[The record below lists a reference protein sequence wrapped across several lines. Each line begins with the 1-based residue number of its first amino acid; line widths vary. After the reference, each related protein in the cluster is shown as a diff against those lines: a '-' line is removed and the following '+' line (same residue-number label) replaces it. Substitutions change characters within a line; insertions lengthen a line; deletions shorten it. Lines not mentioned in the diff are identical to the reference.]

1 VPSATVLATLYTG
14 AAAVGAYAAAIAWR
28 HKLVPGA
35 QMLTGMLLAAA
46 FWAACDTIELH
57 ATTVAAHRLVSQ
69 VQYLGVVSAAPFF
82 FCAALELAGR
92 GSWLTPGTLTAVWS
106 IPIATLGVAWTS
118 ASHQWLW
125 RSITVNPIT
134 YHATYEYGWWFW
146 LLTADHYLLM
156 AIGSGVL
163 VLATRRV
170 SAPFRAPML
179 AVIAAVLLPWLGNV
193 LYVFKLGPWPGLNWL
208 SVSVIV
214 SGALFA
220 WIVGREGLLDPLPR
234 ARESLL
240 ETMKDAVI
248 VVERSGRVLHTNPAV
263 AGVFGASVAIG
274 EPLPPAIWG
283 AVSWDGGPGSSRVW
297 HGEVPYMR
305 GTDAVWL
312 DVAID
317 HVLDRWG
324 ETAGRLIVVRD
335 ITTRKTIE
343 HERERLI
350 VDLEHAL
357 GHIKRL
363 EGMLPICANCKRVR
377 EDGGNWRTI
386 EEYVTDRAPVEF
398 SHGICPTC
406 MKELYEGE

>member
-1 VPSATVLATLYTG
+1 MPSATLLATLYTG

-28 HKLVPGA
+28 HRLVPGA
-35 QMLTGMLLAAA
+35 RMLTWMLLAAA

-57 ATTVAAHRLVSQ
+57 ATTVDAHRLVSQ
-69 VQYLGVVSAAPFF
+69 IQYLGVVSAAPFF
-82 FCAALELAGR
+82 FCAAIQLAGR
-92 GSWLTPGTLTAVWS
+92 GAWLTPAAMTAVWA

-118 ASHQWLW
+118 ARHAWLW
-125 RSITVNPIT
+125 RSIDVDPIT
-134 YHATYEYGWWFW
+134 HHAIYHYGWWFW
-146 LLTADHYLLM
+146 LLTADHYLLL
-156 AIGSGVL
+156 AIGSVVL

-193 LYVFKLGPWPGLNWL
+193 LYIFKLGPWQGLNWL

-220 WIVGREGLLDPLPR
+220 WIVGREGLFDPLPR

-240 ETMKDAVI
+240 ETMTDGVI
-248 VVERSGRVLHTNPAV
+248 VIERTGRVLHANPAV
-263 AGVFGASVAIG
+263 SRVFGAPLVTG
-274 EPLPPAIWG
+274 EPLPA
-283 AVSWDGGPGSSRVW
+283 AVSAVVSWDGGPGPARVW
-297 HGEVPYMR
+297 HGEVPFTR
-305 GTDAVWL
+305 GSDALWL
-312 DVAID
+312 DIAVD
-317 HVLDRWG
+317 HVRDRWG
-324 ETAGRLIVVRD
+324 DTAGRLIVVRD
-335 ITTRKTIE
+335 ITARKTIE
-343 HERERLI
+343 QERERLI

-377 EDGGNWRTI
+377 EDGGQWRTI

-406 MKELYEGE
+406 MKDLYGGE